1 MPNRKQG
8 DKENTED
15 KKKKEEDYI
24 GHRQRLK
31 TRFIVDEGRSMPYY
45 ELLELVLTYAIPR
58 RDVKPLA
65 KALLRRYANLAN
77 VLVLPMDKVMKID
90 GVGENS
96 AVLFSLIHACAKK
109 ISWENLENRDTP
121 VLSNKQQ
128 IVEYC
133 RSCIGYASQENLLII
148 YLNCHGKY
156 MTQSI
161 EQVGTINA
169 VMISPRDIVAK
180 ALENNASGIIM
191 AHNHPSGDTTP
202 SKADIE
208 MTRQVARALKSVCI
222 KLEDHLIISPTGH
235 YSIRE
240 KAGYVLLQI

>member
-1 MPNRKQG
+1 
-8 DKENTED
+8 
-15 KKKKEEDYI
+15 
-24 GHRQRLK
+24 
-31 TRFIVDEGRSMPYY
+31 
-45 ELLELVLTYAIPR
+45 
-58 RDVKPLA
+58 
-65 KALLRRYANLAN
+65 
-77 VLVLPMDKVMKID
+77 
-90 GVGENS
+90 
-96 AVLFSLIHACAKK
+96 
-109 ISWENLENRDTP
+109 
-121 VLSNKQQ
+121 
-128 IVEYC
+128 
-133 RSCIGYASQENLLII
+133 
-148 YLNCHGKY
+148 